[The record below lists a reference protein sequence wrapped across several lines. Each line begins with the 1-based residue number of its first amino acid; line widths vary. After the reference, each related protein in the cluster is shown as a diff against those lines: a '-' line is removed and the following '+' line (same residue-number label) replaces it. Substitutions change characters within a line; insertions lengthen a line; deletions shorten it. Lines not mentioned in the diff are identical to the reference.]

1 MSIKFDGK
9 KVQDLSE
16 EDIDRVLDEPK
27 EDRKS
32 IYYCHC
38 LIIANPNILAAHYS
52 KGMAGV
58 IVQSI
63 DRERL
68 LIQVQPGSR
77 PVNLRVSFPK
87 TDSGFSIL
95 TVADTNHKFMLSYDD
110 MDETV
115 YATPVEKDTERYQD
129 R

>member
-38 LIIANPNILAAHYS
+38 LII
-52 KGMAGV
+52 AGV